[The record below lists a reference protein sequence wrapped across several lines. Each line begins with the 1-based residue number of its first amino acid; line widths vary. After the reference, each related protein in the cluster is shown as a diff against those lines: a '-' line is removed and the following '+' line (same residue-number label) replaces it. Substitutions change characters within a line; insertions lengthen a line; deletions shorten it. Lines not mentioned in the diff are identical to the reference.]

1 MVVDVS
7 SRRGVSRRGFLTVA
21 VSAIVAGV
29 VAGVGAYYAG
39 TLAAPVKEVVKE
51 VTKTV
56 TSTTTLAPGAPYTTT
71 VTATAPPTTITKTV
85 TTTVTATPTA
95 TLPPKEKVKIG
106 CSLPLSGIFAAGCTI
121 EIPPAIQMIVDDY
134 NAKGGLYLPEY
145 GRRVPVELIM
155 YDCKSD
161 VETLMR
167 QYEKLII
174 EDKVDYIIGTW
185 GTSLNFAIVPLAE
198 KYRHPLIIF
207 AGQSQQL
214 ASAVK
219 AGDLKWIFLV
229 LPQSHVLGK
238 HVADYLVYM
247 GAKNIGIIYI
257 NDLHGIENA
266 GAIYSALYAKGIMP
280 VIYESYPLGV
290 MDLSPLI
297 KKLKDANVD
306 ALVACSYPDDHVL
319 LIRQSIALDFSPK
332 IWIDGP
338 GSILPPLTVDLF
350 GPEVMKGISHY
361 HGARCFRDSPKF
373 MEFRERW
380 YKYSGVYPPNGEM
393 RQYAAYE
400 MLFQAIEK
408 YGLDREKVRDALA
421 KETFETF
428 MGKAK
433 FLAGDYLDIEGQ
445 GFIGQWQ
452 GDVIDEVVW
461 PLEVAS
467 AKPIVKPPWP
477 K

>member
-1 MVVDVS
+1 MSEGLS
-7 SRRGVSRRGFLTVA
+7 SRRGVTRRGFLTVA

-39 TLAAPVKEVVKE
+39 TLAAPAAVTKE

-56 TSTTTLAPGAPYTTT
+56 ERVITTT
-71 VTATAPPTTITKTV
+71 VTKTV
-85 TTTVTATPTA
+85 TETVATTP
-95 TLPPKEKVKIG
+95 TLPPKEKLKIG
-106 CSLPLSGIFAAGCTI
+106 CSLPLSGAFGAACSI
-121 EIPPAIQMIVDDY
+121 EIPPAIQMIVDEY
-134 NAKGGLYLPEY
+134 NAKGGIYLPEY
-145 GRRVPVELIM
+145 GRRVPIELVI

-161 VETLMR
+161 IETLLR
-167 QYEKLII
+167 QYEKLIV

-185 GTSLNFAIVPLAE
+185 ATSFNFAIVPLAE
-198 KYRHPLIIF
+198 KYHHPLIVF
-207 AGQSQQL
+207 SGQSQQL
-214 ASAVK
+214 ASKVK
-219 AGDLKWIFLV
+219 SGELKWTFLV

-238 HVADYLVYM
+238 HVADYILYM
-247 GAKNIGIIYI
+247 GAENIGIIYI
-257 NDLHGIENA
+257 NDLHGVENA
-266 GAIYSALYAKGIMP
+266 GAIYSELYAKGIMP

-290 MDLSPLI
+290 MDLTPLI
-297 KKLKDANVD
+297 RKLQDAKVD
-306 ALVACSYPDDHVL
+306 TLIACAYPDDGQL
-319 LIRQSIALDFSPK
+319 LIRQCMALDYSPK
-332 IWIDGP
+332 IWVDGP
-338 GSILPPLTVDLF
+338 GSIFPALTVDVF

-373 MEFRERW
+373 MEFREKW
-380 YKYSGVYPPNGEM
+380 YKYSGTYPPNGEM

-400 MLFQAIEK
+400 MLFKAIEK

-421 KETFETF
+421 KETFDTF
-428 MGKAK
+428 MGKAR
-433 FLAGDYLDIEGQ
+433 FLAGDYLDLEGQ

-467 AKPIVKPPWP
+467 AKPILKPPWP

>member
-1 MVVDVS
+1 MSEDVS
-7 SRRGVSRRGFLTVA
+7 RRRGVTRRGFLTVA

-39 TLAAPVKEVVKE
+39 TLAAPSEMIKE

-56 TSTTTLAPGAPYTTT
+56 ERTTT
-71 VTATAPPTTITKTV
+71 VTASPTTVTKTV
-85 TTTVTATPTA
+85 TTTVTTTPT
-95 TLPPKEKVKIG
+95 LPAKEKVKIG
-106 CSLPLSGIFAAGCTI
+106 CSLPLSGIFAAGCNI

-145 GRRVPVELIM
+145 GRRLPIELIM

-161 VETLMR
+161 IETLMR
-167 QYEKLII
+167 QYEKLIT

-207 AGQSQQL
+207 SGQSQQL

-219 AGDLKWIFLV
+219 AGDLKWTFLV

-238 HVADYLVYM
+238 HVADYLLYM

-257 NDLHGIENA
+257 NDLHGVENG

-297 KKLKDANVD
+297 KKLKDAKVD
-306 ALVACSYPDDHVL
+306 ALVACSYPDDHIL
-319 LIRQSIALDFSPK
+319 LIRQCMALDYSPE

-380 YKYSGVYPPNGEM
+380 HKYSGVYPPNGEM

-421 KETFETF
+421 KETFDTI

-433 FLAGDYLDIEGQ
+433 FLAGDYLDVEGQ

-467 AKPIVKPPWP
+467 AKPILKPPWP